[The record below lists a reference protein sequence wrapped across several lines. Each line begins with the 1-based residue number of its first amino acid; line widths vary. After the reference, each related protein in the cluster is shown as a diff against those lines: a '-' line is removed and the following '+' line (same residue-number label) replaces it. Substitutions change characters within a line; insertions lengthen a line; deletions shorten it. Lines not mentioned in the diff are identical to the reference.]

1 MPHRPRLLPALIASI
16 LVTAAGVS
24 GCANRTDGEGSN
36 APAASDASA
45 TAMVAATPKVDVV
58 ELSVADAQA
67 GMVAGRFTSADL
79 VDAYLARIAAI
90 DDSGPT
96 LNAVIALNPA
106 ARADAEALD
115 AERAAGQRRGPLHGI
130 PVLVKDNID
139 VAGLPTTA
147 GSLALANHV
156 PADDAA
162 LVASLRNAG
171 AVILGKTNL
180 SEWANF
186 RSTNSISGW
195 SSAGGQTRNPYV
207 LDRNACGSSSGTGA
221 AIAASLATVGVGT
234 ETDGSI
240 LCPSAVNGLVG
251 FKPTVGVIS
260 PDGIVPISAS
270 QDTAGPMARSIADA
284 AALMAAMSGLEPIAA
299 PEAAEPTDDAA
310 VATAAPLAGKR
321 FGLLRQ
327 AMGRHAGLDAATEA
341 AVSRLRAAGAEV
353 VDAEIPTW
361 GQWGEAELT
370 VLLYEFKD
378 GLNRYL
384 ADGPA
389 PIADLEALIA
399 WNTANA
405 DRAMPWFA
413 QELFDQAQA
422 KGPLT
427 DAAYREARAQARR
440 LAGEDGVLKVL
451 RDGGFDAVIA
461 PTTGPAWPIDPV
473 LGDHFTSAGYGAAA
487 VAGTPSLTVPM
498 GEIHGLPVGLSL
510 LGSRDGDSALLS
522 LGAAVEATLAGAR
535 RPPAYHPT
543 LQP

>member
-1 MPHRPRLLPALIASI
+1 MPNRPRLLPALIASI

-162 LVASLRNAG
+162 LVASLRKAG

>member
-1 MPHRPRLLPALIASI
+1 MTNRLRPLPALIAAA
-16 LVTAAGVS
+16 LLAAAGLS
-24 GCANRTDGEGSN
+24 GCTDPADEGGSTTRDGDD
-36 APAASDASA
+36 AGPQAAA
-45 TAMVAATPKVDVV
+45 PKVDVV

-67 GMVAGRFTSADL
+67 GMAAGRFTSADL
-79 VDAYLARIAAI
+79 VDAYVARIAAI

-96 LNAVIALNPA
+96 LNAVIALNPL
-106 ARADAEALD
+106 ARAEAEALD
-115 AERAAGQRRGPLHGI
+115 AERAAGTLRGPMHGI

-147 GSLALANHV
+147 GSLALANHI

-162 LVASLRNAG
+162 LVASLRKAG

-251 FKPTVGVIS
+251 FKPTVGVI
-260 PDGIVPISAS
+260 PADGIVPISAS
-270 QDTAGPMARSIADA
+270 QDTAGPMARSVADA
-284 AALMAAMSGLEPIAA
+284 ALLMAAMSDLVPIAA
-299 PEAAEPTDDAA
+299 TPGSAAPGSN
-310 VATAAPLAGKR
+310 ATSGTGPLAGKR

-327 AMGRHAGLDAATEA
+327 AMGRHPGLDSTTEA
-341 AVSRLRAAGAEV
+341 AVDRLRAAGAEV
-353 VDAEIPTW
+353 VDVEIPTW
-361 GQWGEAELT
+361 GQWGQAELT

-384 ADGPA
+384 AEGSA
-389 PIADLEALIA
+389 PVADLEALMA
-399 WNTANA
+399 WNQANSA
-405 DRAMPWFA
+405 RAMPWFG
-413 QELFDQAQA
+413 QELFEQAQA

-427 DAAYREARAQARR
+427 DAEYVEAKAKAQR
-440 LAGEDGVLKVL
+440 LAGTEGLLKVL
-451 RDGGFDAVIA
+451 ETARLDAVIA

-487 VAGTPSLTVPM
+487 VAGTPSLTIPM
-498 GEIHGLPVGLSL
+498 GEIHGLPVGLSMLGPRGGDAEL
-510 LGSRDGDSALLS
+510 LA
-522 LGAAVEATLAGAR
+522 LGAGVEAGLSGAR
-535 RPPAYHPT
+535 RPPAFVPT
-543 LQP
+543 LKP

>member
-1 MPHRPRLLPALIASI
+1 MPNRLRPLPALIA
-16 LVTAAGVS
+16 GVLLAS
-24 GCANRTDGEGSN
+24 GLGGCGQGAETTPP
-36 APAASDASA
+36 APA
-45 TAMVAATPKVDVV
+45 TAPTSEETRAKVDVV

-67 GMVAGRFTSADL
+67 GMGAGRFTSADL
-79 VDAYLARIAAI
+79 VDAYLARIAAV

-96 LNAVIALNPA
+96 LNAVIALNPN

-115 AERAAGQRRGPLHGI
+115 AERAAGTLRSPLHGI

-147 GSLALANHV
+147 GSLALAGHV
-156 PADDAA
+156 PPDDAA
-162 LVASLRNAG
+162 LVASLRSAG

-186 RSTNSISGW
+186 RSTSSISGW

-251 FKPTVGVIS
+251 FKPTVGVV
-260 PDGIVPISAS
+260 PADGIVPISAS
-270 QDTAGPMARSIADA
+270 QDTGGPMARSIADA
-284 AALMAAMSGLEPIAA
+284 TALMAALSGI
-299 PEAAEPTDDAA
+299 EAATNPEKNLTTSPNG
-310 VATAAPLAGKR
+310 ATGVRPLAGRR
-321 FGLLRQ
+321 FGLMRQ

-341 AVSRLRAAGAEV
+341 AVARLREAGADV
-353 VDAEIPTW
+353 VDVELPTW

-384 ADGPA
+384 AEGPA
-389 PIADLEALIA
+389 PVADLDALIA

-405 DRAMPWFA
+405 DRAMPWFG
-413 QELFDQAQA
+413 QELLEQAQG

-427 DAAYREARAQARR
+427 DPAYLEAKAAARR
-440 LAGEDGVLKVL
+440 LAGDDGLLKVL
-451 RDGGFDAVIA
+451 REGGFDALIA

-487 VAGTPSLTVPM
+487 VAGTPSLTIPM

-510 LGSRDGDSALLS
+510 LGARGGDADLLA
-522 LGAAVEATLAGAR
+522 LGAAVEAGLAGAR
-535 RPPAYHPT
+535 RPPTFRPT